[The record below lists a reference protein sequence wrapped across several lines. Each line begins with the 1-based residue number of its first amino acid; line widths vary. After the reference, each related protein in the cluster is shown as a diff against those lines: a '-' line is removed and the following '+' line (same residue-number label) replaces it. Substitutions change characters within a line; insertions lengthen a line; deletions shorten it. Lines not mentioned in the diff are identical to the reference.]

1 MSNKNMP
8 RTFGDSIIH
17 SSHFDILVEDH
28 EHQLHER
35 HLGTTNDQER
45 KIGKII
51 ADNLVD
57 NGATLQMGKK
67 NPKLHFKQ
75 PSPCPLSLAPQS
87 YRLGSL
93 PFPCRR

>member
-17 SSHFDILVEDH
+17 SSHFDVLVEDH
-28 EHQLHER
+28 QHQLHER
-35 HLGTTNDQER
+35 KIGVASAQET

-57 NGATLQMGKK
+57 NGATLQMGWYSSFF
-67 NPKLHFKQ
+67 L
-75 PSPCPLSLAPQS
+75 LSIIL
-87 YRLGSL
+87 R
-93 PFPCRR
+93 